1 MPQIQLKSTEM
12 NIYSKLSSVGHST
25 NSICK
30 PKKTLTMYIYAS
42 EASGITTS
50 HIMDFKKQKEKSISS
65 SSKLINH
72 LCSFNRIHTTRKE
85 AKGMRQTRKSL
96 FHHSFLRQ
104 ALLCL

>member
-1 MPQIQLKSTEM
+1 
-12 NIYSKLSSVGHST
+12 
-25 NSICK
+25 
-30 PKKTLTMYIYAS
+30 MYIYAS
-42 EASGITTS
+42 EASVVTTS

-96 FHHSFLRQ
+96 FPSFFSEGGI
-104 ALLCL
+104 ALPLGNALSLPLSFPHLTILKGWCA